1 MTDGPL
7 LWYFNR
13 GTGVVLLVLLSLS
26 VVLGVLAMGG
36 RPGRGLPRFVSQS
49 LHRNLA
55 LLSIVALVAH
65 VVTAVVDTY
74 VDIRWWQAI
83 VPAGA
88 TYEPVWLGLGTL
100 SLDLLAV
107 VTLTS
112 LLRTRLGHRS
122 WRAVHLVS
130 WLAWGA
136 AVVHSVG
143 IGTDL
148 ASPSGLA
155 VLPVAGCVAAVVVA
169 LAVRLG
175 RAVRRAPGLSPA
187 PAAAPAPAPRRWA

>member
-7 LWYFNR
+7 LWYLNR

-36 RPGRGLPRFVSQS
+36 RAGRGLPRFVSQS

-55 LLSIVALVAH
+55 LLSVVALVAH
-65 VVTAVVDTY
+65 VTTAVVDTY
-74 VDIRWWQAI
+74 VDIRWWQSV

-88 TYEPVWLGLGTL
+88 SYEPVWLGLGTL
-100 SLDLLAV
+100 SLDLLV
-107 VTLTS
+107 VVVATS

-122 WRAVHLVS
+122 WRVVHLAS

-136 AVVHSVG
+136 AVAHSVG

-148 ASPSGLA
+148 ASPTGLA
-155 VLPVAGCVAAVVVA
+155 VVPVAGCVAAVLVA

-175 RAVRRAPGLSPA
+175 RAGRPDPA
-187 PAAAPAPAPRRWA
+187 PAGAPAPALTTRRTA